1 MKQVCRFLFD
11 DDVESNLIEAE
22 ITQAILTAE
31 DVFGQPKVRLSAS
44 YLVSKNKAV
53 IDVSDEVGEH
63 IARVFTGRISRKVG
77 QERFTVD
84 RINSKD

>member
-11 DDVESNLIEAE
+11 DDIESNLIEAE

-53 IDVSDEVGEH
+53 IDVTDEVGEH
-63 IARVFTGRISRKVG
+63 IARVFTGRMSRKVG

>member
-1 MKQVCRFLFD
+1 MKKVCRFLFD
-11 DDVESNLIEAE
+11 DDIESNLIEAE

-53 IDVSDEVGEH
+53 IDVTDDVGEH
-63 IARVFTGRISRKVG
+63 IARVFTGRMSRKVG